1 MPYMITEVFF
11 DVETKNLFS
20 DVGSYD
26 PGALGV
32 SIVSAYRRVIP
43 EPGAG
48 AQGELRSFWEKDFQ
62 EFWPWLQTADRV
74 IGFNSVKFDVAAL
87 QPYTSINLS
96 KLKHFDMLEEVKKAL
111 GHRLSLDS
119 LAKDTLGSG
128 KIDVGTNAVKYW
140 NAGDPESLGK
150 LQKYCEMDVI
160 ITKDL
165 YDYVM
170 RNKHLKFTDKWN
182 NPTTFQIDFS
192 YPARVVAD
200 TRQIGL
206 F

>member
-1 MPYMITEVFF
+1 MITEVFF

-20 DVGSYD
+20 DVGSMD

-32 SIVSAYRRVIP
+32 SIVSAYRR
-43 EPGAG
+43 EMTDPGMVTD
-48 AQGELRSFWEKDFQ
+48 GEMRSFWEKDFS
-62 EFWPWLQTADRV
+62 EFWPWLQNADRI
-74 IGFNSVKFDVAAL
+74 IGFNSIKFDVAAL
-87 QPYTSINLS
+87 QPYTSISLAR
-96 KLKHFDMLEEVKKAL
+96 LKHFDMLDEVKKVL

-119 LAKDTLGSG
+119 LAKDTLGVG

-140 NAGDPESLGK
+140 NAGDGESLAK
-150 LQKYCEMDVI
+150 LKKYCEMDVTL
-160 ITKDL
+160 TKDL
-165 YDYVM
+165 YDYAM
-170 RNKHLKFTDKWN
+170 QHKHLKFTDKWN
-182 NPTTFQIDFS
+182 NPTTFDIDFS